1 MDFPATVLLAPFVLE
16 DDEKKSPKP
25 PVELIDVF
33 LGAGALEGGSK
44 KEPPEPKPDDV
55 KPARLLLLEATA
67 GLGAGLD
74 DACVDPKL
82 SPLKASVIAP
92 DGDCSCENGSAC

>member
-1 MDFPATVLLAPFVLE
+1 MLE

-25 PVELIDVF
+25 PEELIDAF

-55 KPARLLLLEATA
+55 KPARLLLLEATVA
-67 GLGAGLD
+67 LGAGFD

-82 SPLKASVIAP
+82 RPLNASVIAL